1 MVALIC
7 LDEYEHAR
15 HLYRRTGSIM
25 PPSSELFSL
34 WSVTK
39 LLIQGNIPA
48 ALKSV
53 SGIIVTNYFSED
65 MKAAL
70 LTSLQRKQVNVM
82 ARSFVNIRCDVAAHL
97 LGVCS
102 GDEASAIL
110 KEQGWTQRVGENSEV
125 YLEPP
130 TTFKQELPTSGPMV
144 PFADSKN
151 TSALKQM
158 LETIS
163 FLEYQ
168 KFNSN

>member
-1 MVALIC
+1 
-7 LDEYEHAR
+7 
-15 HLYRRTGSIM
+15 M
-25 PPSSELFSL
+25 PPSSELSSL

-48 ALKSV
+48 ALKLV
-53 SGIIVTNYFSED
+53 SGIIVMNDFSED

-82 ARSFVNIRCDVAAHL
+82 ARSFVNIRCDAAAHL
-97 LGVCS
+97 LGICS

-110 KEQGWTQRVGENSEV
+110 KGQGWTQRVGENNEV

-130 TTFKQELPTSGPMV
+130 TTFKQKLLTSGTI

-151 TSALKQM
+151 TSALMQM
-158 LETIS
+158 LEIIS